1 MFNLTTMAEIQSPG
15 RVSRIISTNSLADVV
30 HELFP
35 IINLNE
41 TYRQFIITGRGK
53 YDRTQDNVPLNAS
66 IRLFEGTIQDGQAE
80 VEFRLSGWFPK
91 ARQKSK
97 KLLMEVKDYLAKN
110 YPEGAV
116 TSTPE
121 SYALLE

>member
-1 MFNLTTMAEIQSPG
+1 M
-15 RVSRIISTNSLADVV
+15 
-30 HELFP
+30 
-35 IINLNE
+35 NE